1 MIFHDVPANRIQY
14 EFFTYFSSQSNEK
27 GGNFLFDNTKVT
39 FFLDGQYLPF
49 QNSLRFLDIGVDLFH
64 QSFPSFVDFHY
75 FISVRILFTVFI
87 KIFGFMLIPATV

>member
-1 MIFHDVPANRIQY
+1 MMFLPIAYSMN
-14 EFFTYFSSQSNEK
+14 SSYT
-27 GGNFLFDNTKVT
+27 FPPKVMKKVET